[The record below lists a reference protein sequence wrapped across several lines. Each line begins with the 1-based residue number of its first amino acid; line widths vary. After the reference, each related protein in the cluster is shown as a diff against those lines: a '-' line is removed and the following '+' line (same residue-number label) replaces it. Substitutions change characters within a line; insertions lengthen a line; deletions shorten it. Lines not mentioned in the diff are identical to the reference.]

1 MTTLPF
7 AKRLDNVETS
17 AIRELFKLLGKPGII
32 SFAGG
37 FPDSAMFDV
46 AGIRQAVDAALQD
59 EPGAAL
65 QYGATEGYQPLREQL
80 AAFMQSK
87 GVRGLAPDELIVT
100 TGSQQA
106 LDLLGK
112 TLLEP
117 GSKAIVE
124 GPTFLATI
132 QCFRLYGAELI
143 GAPIDGEGVQ
153 VDRLEQLIVQHRPRL
168 VYLIPTFG
176 NPSGAML
183 SLERRKRVLELAVKY
198 QTLIVEDDPYGDL
211 YFDAPPPPSLLA
223 LSEQVPGSRD
233 WLVHCG
239 SLSKV
244 LSPGLRVG
252 WLVAPPALLAKATM
266 CKQFSDAHTSTF
278 AQATAARYLAAGHM
292 PATLARVRA
301 TYGQRAQA
309 MGQALRQELGAA
321 VDFVPPQGGLFV
333 WARLTGAGGKLQDA
347 GELARR
353 AIEQGVA
360 FVPGAPFYCAQP
372 DRSTLRLSFAT
383 VGEALIREGVARLGR
398 SLA

>member
-1 MTTLPF
+1 MQF
-7 AKRLDNVETS
+7 ADRLNNVETS

-46 AGIRQAVDAALQD
+46 EGIRAASNAALAE

-65 QYGATEGYQPLREQL
+65 QYGATEGYNPLREQL
-80 AAFMQSK
+80 AAFMTSK
-87 GVRGLAPDELIVT
+87 GAKDVAADNLIVT

-112 TLLEP
+112 TLISP
-117 GSKAIVE
+117 GDKVIVE

-143 GAPIDGEGVQ
+143 SAPIDGNGVKT
-153 VDRLEQLIVQHRPRL
+153 DELEKLIAEHKPKF

-183 SLERRKRVLELAVKY
+183 SLERRKAVLEMAVKHN
-198 QTLIVEDDPYGDL
+198 TLIVEDDPYGDL
-211 YFDAPPPPSLLA
+211 YFGDAPPPSLLN
-223 LSEQVPGSRD
+223 LSATVPCSREL
-233 WLVHCG
+233 LVHCG

-252 WLVAPPALLAKATM
+252 WMIAPAELLGKATM

-278 AQATAARYLAAGHM
+278 AQATAAQYLKAGRM
-292 PATLARVRA
+292 PGTLAHVRKVYA
-301 TYGQRAQA
+301 ERAQA
-309 MGQALRQELGAA
+309 MGDALRKELGDAIE
-321 VDFVPPQGGLFV
+321 FVQPQGGLFV
-333 WARLTGAGGKLQDA
+333 WARLTGAGGKVAD
-347 GELARR
+347 GNVLAKR
-353 AIEQGVA
+353 AIEKGVA
-360 FVPGAPFYCAQP
+360 FVPGTPFFCANP
-372 DRSTLRLSFAT
+372 DHATFRLSFAT
-383 VGEALIREGVARLGR
+383 ADVDKIREGVARLGQ
-398 SLA
+398 AI

>member
-1 MTTLPF
+1 MHF
-7 AKRLDNVETS
+7 ADRLKNVETS

-37 FPDSAMFDV
+37 FPDPAMFDV
-46 AGIRQAVDAALQD
+46 EGIRQASNQALTE

-65 QYGATEGYQPLREQL
+65 QYGATEGYYPLREQL
-80 AAFMQSK
+80 AALMATK
-87 GVRGLAPDELIVT
+87 GVKNVAPEALIVT

-112 TLLEP
+112 TMISP
-117 GSKAIVE
+117 GDKVIVE

-143 GAPIDGEGVQ
+143 SAPIDAHGVKTG
-153 VDRLEQLIVQHRPRL
+153 DLEKLIAEHKPKF

-176 NPSGAML
+176 NPSGAL
-183 SLERRKRVLELAVKY
+183 LTLERRQKILELAVKT

-211 YFDAPPPPSLLA
+211 YFGEMPPPSLLA
-223 LSEQVPGSRD
+223 LSADVPGSRE
-233 WLVHCG
+233 LLAYCG

-252 WLVAPPALLAKATM
+252 WMVAPAALLANAVM

-278 AQATAARYLAAGHM
+278 AQATAAQYLKAGRM
-292 PATLARVRA
+292 PATLDNVRKVYA
-301 TYGQRAQA
+301 ERAKA
-309 MGQALRQELGAA
+309 MGEALARELGDAIE
-321 VDFVPPQGGLFV
+321 FTQPEGGLFF
-333 WARLTGAGGKLQDA
+333 WARLTGAGGKTKDA
-347 GELARR
+347 GEFAKK

-360 FVPGAPFYCAQP
+360 FVPGAPFYASEP
-372 DRSTLRLSFAT
+372 DVSAFRLSFAT
-383 VGEALIREGVARLGR
+383 ADVAKIEEGVARLR
-398 SLA
+398 QAL